1 MKLPVTWQRASARSV
16 LEGEAFMHCG
26 KKGVVV
32 KRFNEIGDRPG
43 LYRRVPDRVVVV
55 RRTYDDAG
63 LRRNDLELL
72 LDFEAAHTWHE
83 DINNRESHSIADNVR
98 EKNERLT
105 KQLCLQVDRREQS
118 IFRPTRSLSSGHER
132 CKTAQL
138 LERKVNSGALAHRGM
153 KCR

>member
-1 MKLPVTWQRASARSV
+1 
-16 LEGEAFMHCG
+16 MHCG

-63 LRRNDLELL
+63 FRRNDLELL

-83 DINNRESHSIADNVR
+83 DIEDRESHSIADNVR

-105 KQLCLQVDRREQS
+105 KQLCLQADRREQA
-118 IFRPTRSLSSGHER
+118 IER
-132 CKTAQL
+132 LQNRRVVVDEADYAGGGRQDST
-138 LERKVNSGALAHRGM
+138 
-153 KCR
+153 

>member
-1 MKLPVTWQRASARSV
+1 MKLLVTWQSDSARSV
-16 LEGEAFMHCG
+16 LGGEAFMHCG

-83 DINNRESHSIADNVR
+83 DINDRESHSIADNVR
-98 EKNERLT
+98 EENERLT
-105 KQLCLQVDRREQS
+105 KQLCLQVDRREQA
-118 IFRPTRSLSSGHER
+118 IER
-132 CKTAQL
+132 LQYQRVVVDEADYAGGGRQDST
-138 LERKVNSGALAHRGM
+138 
-153 KCR
+153 